1 MAFNIGV
8 FELEK
13 LEKYRRVFS
22 DECNYE
28 NLSIMRLMQGYRL
41 DEKTFN
47 LDRDVDYI
55 YHKCFDTV
63 LYNYHNN
70 GIVPPILTYGVVDS
84 SELKT
89 KDCKYAHS
97 IKPVTIHCGV
107 YTDGSKYSPFED
119 NILVSL
125 NTDFFRKS
133 NIKHTKN
140 DLTALK
146 NELTEEKVKATIY
159 HELSHWVSDVKYNN
173 YLYKLIKRAYSIPSN
188 MPNRVKKMIKIL
200 DMGKSNTRVTTY
212 EIDAQ
217 IHGIKQIKRLNTDK
231 WDDLEL
237 VDLFFKYPVL
247 RNIAMELINIDYQ
260 IYIEWVKDI
269 IKRLQ
274 RENLLGKNMRSIPS
288 KKMIEEIEIKE
299 LFRI

>member
-1 MAFNIGV
+1 MAFDIGV

-28 NLSIMRLMQGYRL
+28 NLSIRRLMQGYRL

-47 LDRDVDYI
+47 LD
-55 YHKCFDTV
+55 K
-63 LYNYHNN
+63 
-70 GIVPPILTYGVVDS
+70 
-84 SELKT
+84 
-89 KDCKYAHS
+89 
-97 IKPVTIHCGV
+97 
-107 YTDGSKYSPFED
+107 
-119 NILVSL
+119 
-125 NTDFFRKS
+125 
-133 NIKHTKN
+133 
-140 DLTALK
+140 
-146 NELTEEKVKATIY
+146 
-159 HELSHWVSDVKYNN
+159 DVKYNN
-173 YLYKLIKRAYSIPSN
+173 YLYKLIKRAYNIPSN
-188 MPNRVKKMIKIL
+188 RPNRVKKMIKIL
-200 DMGKSNTRVTTY
+200 ATGKSNTRVTTY

-217 IHGIKQIKRLNTDK
+217 IHAIKQIKRLNTDK

-260 IYIEWVKDI
+260 IYVEWVKDI
-269 IKRLQ
+269 VKRLQ
-274 RENLLGKNMRSIPS
+274 RENLLGDNMKSIPS